1 VQTIF
6 RIPEAFKD
14 DANLF
19 REEIARFRSG
29 ALSAA
34 EFRSFRVPMG
44 VYEQRESD
52 TYMLRVRFP
61 AGGVLPEQMRALAR
75 AARKHGNGVLHVT
88 TRQDIQVHRVLLD
101 DVPPAFEELALA
113 GLSTRGGGG
122 NTVRNITACHD
133 AGVCPDEVFDPSDHA
148 VAVTEFLLP
157 DPLSYQLPRKYKIAF
172 SGCSRDCAGAT
183 VADLGFIAKHRN
195 GSLGFAVF
203 AGGGLGAASRVAGP
217 FEACV
222 PASEA
227 HWIAESVKRVFD
239 KHGNRKN
246 RHKARLRFLID
257 KTGMEGFRK
266 LYETE
271 MAELRKSPPPEIEV
285 RALPERERA
294 VIAREAPPGEGFAG
308 WREKNVSVQK
318 QEGYRMV
325 QIPLALGDIPADE
338 LERLADVVEQHGEGM
353 TRTTQWQNLL
363 MRWIHE
369 DDLIEVHAKLNALGL
384 ARPEPP
390 VLRNLV
396 SCAGASTCKLG
407 ICLSRGLATAIRRA
421 LEKNGAHMDELGDL
435 KIHVSGCPN
444 ACGRHPVAD
453 IGLHGAARRV
463 KGRLVPHYVLQLGG
477 RVAEGETRL
486 ARGRHTIP
494 ARNIPALVIDLLEA
508 FRESDQYPDF
518 GNFLE
523 VRGERFVDELAGRY
537 TGVPD
542 FEEDKNYYF
551 DWGADEIFS
560 LAGRGPGECGAGV
573 FDLIEVDLTSARDAL
588 SHNRLFDATVLAAR
602 SLLVTRGRQADDE
615 SEALSLFIR
624 HFIDEGLVDESLRAL
639 VEKAARAAQDPEPG
653 SSFALDGEEV
663 AGFVETIRKLYNGM
677 DPSLRF
683 KPVKKAPTAQTGGG
697 PAPGPPI
704 DREVDFRG
712 VTCPLNYVK
721 TKMVLEKL
729 GSGAVLAVLLDADGA
744 RNVPESVR
752 KDGHEVL
759 SVEQEGRRWRV
770 LIRKS

>member
-1 VQTIF
+1 
-6 RIPEAFKD
+6 
-14 DANLF
+14 
-19 REEIARFRSG
+19 
-29 ALSAA
+29 
-34 EFRSFRVPMG
+34 
-44 VYEQRESD
+44 
-52 TYMLRVRFP
+52 
-61 AGGVLPEQMRALAR
+61 
-75 AARKHGNGVLHVT
+75 
-88 TRQDIQVHRVLLD
+88 
-101 DVPPAFEELALA
+101 
-113 GLSTRGGGG
+113 
-122 NTVRNITACHD
+122 
-133 AGVCPDEVFDPSDHA
+133 
-148 VAVTEFLLP
+148 
-157 DPLSYQLPRKYKIAF
+157 
-172 SGCSRDCAGAT
+172 
-183 VADLGFIAKHRN
+183 
-195 GSLGFAVF
+195 
-203 AGGGLGAASRVAGP
+203 
-217 FEACV
+217 
-222 PASEA
+222 
-227 HWIAESVKRVFD
+227 
-239 KHGNRKN
+239 
-246 RHKARLRFLID
+246 
-257 KTGMEGFRK
+257 
-266 LYETE
+266 
-271 MAELRKSPPPEIEV
+271 
-285 RALPERERA
+285 
-294 VIAREAPPGEGFAG
+294 
-308 WREKNVSVQK
+308 
-318 QEGYRMV
+318 
-325 QIPLALGDIPADE
+325 
-338 LERLADVVEQHGEGM
+338 
-353 TRTTQWQNLL
+353 
-363 MRWIHE
+363 
-369 DDLIEVHAKLNALGL
+369 VHAKLNALGL